1 MDNEPLAM
9 LPQLLQ
15 AQRDF
20 FVSQSVLVN
29 MLIDDRNEKHN
40 IIKSIKR
47 LVRKED
53 FFMWRHELLN
63 SLKRYKLDD
72 YILMDVPEPI
82 DEADKQKW
90 EKDRVDVDFYIQ
102 HSVPDYGVWT
112 ALKDTGWDI
121 TARDPKAT
129 LDKLTEYF
137 FTLGH
142 ER

>member
-47 LVRKED
+47 L
-53 FFMWRHELLN
+53 
-63 SLKRYKLDD
+63 RYKLDD